1 MSRSAGTYTLP
12 SNSVSPAVADTVIS
26 PTDFNTVMDDIETAV
41 NESTYTAGLGS
52 TDNRLVRTDGTD
64 TKKIQGSTVTVDDS
78 GNVSGIGTLANGAQT
93 TTSTSANAL
102 VVGAN
107 GATNPVLKI
116 NANTASVATGVEIT
130 GAAAAARVALSA
142 ISSGTDEG
150 LSLDAKGSG
159 TIRLGATSTGA
170 IEFSRAAVPTSND
183 GAALGTTALMWS
195 DLFLASGGVINFN
208 NGDVTVTHSA
218 DALTFQGGANGYL
231 FSHAVLPQ
239 TSDGAALGSIANMWS
254 DLFLASGAVVNF
266 NNGNVTLTHA
276 AGSLTVDGATTVS
289 LGTSAALTTGTIELG
304 HATDTTIARSSAG
317 DITIEGNAVYR
328 AGGTDVALADGGT
341 GASLVDPNADRI
353 MFWDDSA
360 GQTTWLEVGSGLSI
374 TGTTLTASGGTG
386 DVVGPASS
394 TDNAIVRFD
403 GTTGKLV
410 QNSSITIGDDGSF
423 TAATGTIT
431 ASTPWAFSQTWNNAG
446 VTFAGMTIAMTDTA
460 SNAASEPFNI
470 SVGGTRRFSVRKD
483 GRTFIGASGGY
494 LEDGSGGTINVS
506 NVYNFGNTYFSGL
519 GRGFSMGVSL
529 GTLDVFLV
537 RSAAATLQMG
547 AADAA
552 SPVAQTLRAQG
563 SRAGTDT
570 NIGGGNLT
578 IQPGTGTGTG
588 TAASLIL
595 RSPVTVASGTG
606 AQTQTTGLT
615 ITSGIP
621 YVPSYTVAGAP
632 SAATAAGIIY
642 VSNETG
648 GAVLAFSDGT
658 NWRRV
663 TDRAIIA

>member
-41 NESTYTAGLGS
+41 NESTYTAGLGA

-64 TKKIQGSTVTVDDS
+64 TKKIQGSGVTVDDS
-78 GNVSGIGTLANGAQT
+78 ANMSGVAALST
-93 TTSTSANAL
+93 TTIELGHASDTTISRT
-102 VVGAN
+102 GA
-107 GATNPVLKI
+107 GAIAVE
-116 NANTASVATGVEIT
+116 GVEVALNSASLTHIASTIELGHATDTTISRT
-130 GAAAAARVALSA
+130 GAGAIAVEGVGVALNS
-142 ISSGTDEG
+142 IS
-150 LSLDAKGSG
+150 LAH
-159 TIRLGATSTGA
+159 
-170 IEFSRAAVPTSND
+170 
-183 GAALGTTALMWS
+183 TA
-195 DLFLASGGVINFN
+195 
-208 NGDVTVTHSA
+208 
-218 DALTFQGGANGYL
+218 
-231 FSHAVLPQ
+231 
-239 TSDGAALGSIANMWS
+239 
-254 DLFLASGAVVNF
+254 
-266 NNGNVTLTHA
+266 
-276 AGSLTVDGATTVS
+276 
-289 LGTSAALTTGTIELG
+289 GTIELG
-304 HATDTTIARSSAG
+304 HATDTTIARSGAG

-341 GASLVDPNADRI
+341 GASLADPNADRI

-374 TGTTLTASGGTG
+374 TGTTLASTGGSG
-386 DVVGPASS
+386 DVVGPGSS

-410 QNSSITIGDDGSF
+410 QDSSITIGDNGSF

-431 ASTPWAFSQTWNNAG
+431 ASTPWTFSQTWNNAA
-446 VTFAGMTIAMTDTA
+446 VTFAGMLIDITNTA
-460 SNAASEPFNI
+460 SVSTSKPFDVQ
-470 SVGGTRRFSVRKD
+470 VGGSTVMSVDRAGLAAIATQLTVSAMVLSSTGMTFPNSRD
-483 GRTFIGASGGY
+483 VTFNGTAAGRVVWNNDTFLS
-494 LEDGSGGTINVS
+494 
-506 NVYNFGNTYFSGL
+506 
-519 GRGFSMGVSL
+519 
-529 GTLDVFLV
+529 

-552 SPVAQTLRAQG
+552 TPVAQTLRAQG
-563 SRAGTDT
+563 SRGGTDS
-570 NIGGGNLT
+570 NVGGGNLT
-578 IQPGTGTGTG
+578 IQSGTGTGTG
-588 TAASLIL
+588 TASSLIL
-595 RSPVTVASGTG
+595 RSPVVAASGTT

-642 VSNETG
+642 VSDESG

-663 TDRAIIA
+663 TDRAVIS